1 MSKRLSREE
10 IVTMKVLIERN
21 HTNAEIARL
30 LGITE
35 GAVRYRRKKIDDETP
50 DGRQQKR
57 TKLHGYEDVV
67 RAWIR
72 AHYGAELQEPV
83 NAVALFDFLRL
94 EYGYQASYK
103 SVLRYVRRNYPAKGG
118 RPKRRVET
126 PPGVQSQADWA
137 DLKGIN
143 IEGESRTLSLFI
155 LTLSHSRF
163 FAAIWA
169 TDKRQLSWHRC
180 HNEAYKR
187 LGGVAAVNRIDNL
200 ATGVAKGA
208 GHNAVLNEAYVAYAK
223 MLRFHPDPHQAYS
236 PEQKGKVE
244 RRVGA
249 IKRRLHPGHLEF
261 AGLDELQDWTDS
273 RVLDWSKHAICPS
286 TGKTVFNSWQ
296 DELPHLTPLPVLPE
310 PFDIAVTRR
319 VNEDCTVS
327 FEGRKYGVP
336 YRFWR
341 RTIEVRGC
349 AEVVQFV
356 ADGEVVDEYP
366 RHTDERLLLHS
377 ENYNHDERAECP
389 APLPLGKLGSRIQ
402 ELIDTPVEERPLD
415 LYAALAEVAQ

>member
-1 MSKRLSREE
+1 
-10 IVTMKVLIERN
+10 MKVLIERN

-30 LGITE
+30 LGVTE
-35 GAVRYRRKKIDDETP
+35 GAVRYRRKRLDENRP
-50 DGRQQKR
+50 DGRREKVS
-57 TKLHGYEDVV
+57 KLRGLEDVV
-67 RAWIR
+67 KAWTY
-72 AHYGAELQEPV
+72 AHYGAEVQEPV

-103 SVLRYVRRNYPAKGG
+103 SVLRFLRKNYPAQIG

-126 PPGVQSQADWA
+126 PPGVQSQSDWA
-137 DLKGIN
+137 DLKDIIIDGK
-143 IEGESRTLSLFI
+143 SRSLSLFI
-155 LTLSHSRF
+155 MTLSHSRF

-180 HNEAYKR
+180 HNEAFKR

-208 GHNAVLNEAYVAYAK
+208 GPNAVLNEAYVAYAK

-244 RRVGA
+244 RKVRA
-249 IKRRLHPGHLEF
+249 IKRRLHPGHQQFSSL
-261 AGLDELQDWTDS
+261 AELQDWTDK
-273 RVLDWSKHAICPS
+273 RILDWAKHSVCPA
-286 TGKTVFNSWQ
+286 TGKSVFQSWQ
-296 DELPHLTPLPVLPE
+296 DEQSHLTPLARLPE

-319 VNEDCTVS
+319 VNDDCTVS
-327 FEGRKYGVP
+327 FEGRTYGAP

-341 RTIEVRGC
+341 RSLEVRGC
-349 AEVVQFV
+349 AEVVQLV

-366 RHTDERLLLHS
+366 RHTEERLLLHP
-377 ENYNHDERAECP
+377 ENYNHDERADCP